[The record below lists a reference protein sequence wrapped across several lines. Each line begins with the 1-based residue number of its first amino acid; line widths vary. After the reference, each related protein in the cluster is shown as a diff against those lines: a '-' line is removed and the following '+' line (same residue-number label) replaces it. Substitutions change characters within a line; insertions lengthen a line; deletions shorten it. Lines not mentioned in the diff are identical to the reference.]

1 MAVSRKIRRRDGA
14 EPAAELAGLH
24 PVIQSLYASRG
35 ARNETD
41 VELPMRALLPISS
54 LGNACAAAALIWTH
68 RQGRVLVVGDFDADG
83 ATSTALVLRCLRRMG
98 FENTDYLVPNR
109 FEFGY
114 GLTTPL
120 VELALASKPTLIIT
134 VDNGISS
141 VAGTALA
148 RDHDVD
154 VLITDH
160 HLPPDEL
167 PSANL
172 IVNPNQGGE
181 EFGSGKLAGVGVAFY
196 VMMALGRHAA
206 SEGIVNAER
215 IAPQYLDLVALG
227 TIADVVALDRNN
239 RILVNA
245 GLKRIRAGQCLPAIK
260 ALLAVGKRDFFS
272 VQAADLAFA
281 VGPRL
286 NAAGRLE
293 DMSVG
298 IEALLSDNPASARD
312 LAATLNEI
320 NSARREIEADM
331 QREAQSAVE
340 SLTTTSGPGAC
351 VTLYE
356 PAWHQGVVGLIASRV
371 KEQLH
376 RPVFA
381 FAHERDGLLKGSGRS
396 ITGIHLRDLL
406 AYIDAQSPGLI
417 QRFGGHAMAA
427 GLTLTESGLA
437 TFRQLAAEACATLY
451 PEAPD
456 QGEWL
461 VDGELSAA
469 ELVLEF
475 AEQLQAAG
483 PFGQGF
489 EPPLFSGQFSVVEAR
504 IVGQKHLKLTV
515 LPEGSSRSLGAIA
528 FNQSEHFP
536 LPIGTI
542 ADLVYHLEV
551 NEFRG
556 VRNAQLMVQEM
567 VIQPAA

>member
-1 MAVSRKIRRRDGA
+1 MEVTREIRRRQA
-14 EPAAELAGLH
+14 HEPSAELGKLH

-35 ARNETD
+35 AQSEAD

-54 LGNACAAAALIWTH
+54 LGNAREAAELIWQH

-83 ATSTALVLRCLRRMG
+83 ATSTALVLRCLRRLG
-98 FENTDYLVPNR
+98 FGDTDYLVPNR

-120 VELALASKPTLIIT
+120 VEIALRAEPTLIIT

-148 RDHDVD
+148 REHGVD

-160 HLPPDEL
+160 HLPPEEL
-167 PSANL
+167 PPASL
-172 IVNPNQGGE
+172 IVNPNQAADN
-181 EFGSGKLAGVGVAFY
+181 FGSSRLAGVGVAFY
-196 VMMALGRHAA
+196 VMVALGRHAA
-206 SEGIVNAER
+206 TEGIVDAER

-245 GLKRIRAGQCLPAIK
+245 GLKRIRAGHCLPAIK

-272 VQAADLAFA
+272 AQASDLAFA

-298 IEALLSDNPASARD
+298 IEALLSDDPASARE

-331 QREAQSAVE
+331 QREAQLAVA
-340 SLTTTSGPGAC
+340 SLTTNSGPGAC

-396 ITGIHLRDLL
+396 IPGIHLRDLL

-427 GLTLTESGLA
+427 GLTLTKSGLA
-437 TFRQLAAEACATLY
+437 AFRQLAAEACQKMY
-451 PEAPD
+451 PEAPEK
-456 QGEWL
+456 GEWL
-461 VDGELSAA
+461 VDGDLSTNEL
-469 ELVLEF
+469 ELGF

-489 EPPLFSGQFSVVEAR
+489 EAPLFSGQFSIVEAR

-515 LPEGSSRSLGAIA
+515 LPEGSSKSLGAIA

-536 LPIGTI
+536 LPIGTV
-542 ADLVYHLEV
+542 AELVYRLEV

-556 VRNAQLMVQEM
+556 VRSAQLMVEEI